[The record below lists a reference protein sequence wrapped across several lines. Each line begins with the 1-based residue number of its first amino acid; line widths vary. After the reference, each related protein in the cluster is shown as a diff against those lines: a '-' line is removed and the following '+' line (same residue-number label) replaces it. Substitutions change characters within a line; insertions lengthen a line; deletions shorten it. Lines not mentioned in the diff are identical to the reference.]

1 MIGVTVIVPAYNEGP
16 DLADALTAIATYF
29 ASYSK
34 THQFSYLIVDD
45 GSRDETS
52 AVAAEFARRHRRV
65 RVLRHEENR
74 GLGAALRTAFENV
87 STELAVVLDADLSY
101 SPATAMQLIDAL
113 TIERADV
120 ALASPY
126 TFGGHVRNVPLL
138 RRLLSQEANRFLS
151 LATNGRYAT
160 LTCMV
165 RAYRVAALSRLEFR
179 GERMVAIAEML
190 LCAVRQNMRIVEI
203 PATLEW
209 TQARRKAT
217 GRINVPRILA
227 QIGATVLLGCRY
239 RPALWLALPG
249 LFPGLLP
256 LVVALLLAFRVSPAT
271 LAIGTT
277 ATIVIQYTSLAL
289 FTGQIAQFI
298 RQKFNQKRRYR
309 SNGVKNN
316 NDLSV
321 PTHIT

>member
-1 MIGVTVIVPAYNEGP
+1 MNGVTVIVPAYNEGP
-16 DLADALTAIATYF
+16 ELANALTAMATYF
-29 ASYSK
+29 ASHGGTYE
-34 THQFSYLIVDD
+34 FSYLIVDD
-45 GSRDETS
+45 GSDDHTY
-52 AVAAEFARRHRRV
+52 AVAEAFARRQRRV

-74 GLGAALRTAFENV
+74 GLGAALRTAFDNV
-87 STELAVVLDADLSY
+87 CTDLAVVLDADLSY
-101 SPATAMQLIDAL
+101 SPATAMQLIEAL
-113 TIERADV
+113 AIERADI

-126 TFGGHVRNVPLL
+126 APGGSVLNVPVM
-138 RRLLSQEANRFLS
+138 RRLLSREGNRFLS

-165 RAYRVAALSRLEFR
+165 RAYRVAALRRLEFR
-179 GERMVAIAEML
+179 SDRMVAIAEML
-190 LCAVRQNMRIVEI
+190 LCALRQNMNVVEV

-209 TQARRKAT
+209 SEARRN
-217 GRINVPRILA
+217 GGRRINVARISS

-256 LVVALLLAFRVSPAT
+256 LVVALLLAFRVSRAT

-277 ATIVIQYTSLAL
+277 ATIVVQYTSLAL
-289 FTGQIAQFI
+289 FTGQITAFI
-298 RQKFNQKRRYR
+298 RQKFNQNRRYR

-316 NDLSV
+316 NGLNV
-321 PTHIT
+321 PTHTA